1 MPVSKISKTY
11 LSHVRKVISVLS
23 SIENEE
29 QLYSGKNIID
39 NFVRY
44 WRFKGVG
51 VKTIRDSLAMFNSI
65 YNFKKRI
72 FQNYD

>member
-1 MPVSKISKTY
+1 MQKYSF
-11 LSHVRKVISVLS
+11 HVRKVISVLS
-23 SIENEE
+23 SISTEE
-29 QLYSGKNIID
+29 QLHSGKNMID

-51 VKTIRDSLAMFNSI
+51 VRVIRNSLEMFNSI
-65 YNFKKRI
+65 YNFKKKF

>member
-1 MPVSKISKTY
+1 MPVSKISKIY
-11 LSHVRKVISVLS
+11 LFHVRKVISVLS

-51 VKTIRDSLAMFNSI
+51 VKTIRNSLAMFNSI

>member
-1 MPVSKISKTY
+1 MAKSYSF
-11 LSHVRKVISVLS
+11 HVRKVIDTLN
-23 SIENEE
+23 SIETEE
-29 QLYSGKNIID
+29 QLHSGKNMID

-51 VKTIRDSLAMFNSI
+51 VRIIRNSLEMFNSI
-65 YNFKKRI
+65 YNFKKKF

>member
-1 MPVSKISKTY
+1 MSKLYS
-11 LSHVRKVISVLS
+11 SHVRKVLYILD
-23 SIENEE
+23 SIKNEE
-29 QLYSGKNIID
+29 QLYAGKNVID

-44 WRFKGVG
+44 WKFKGVG

-72 FQNYD
+72 FRNYD

>member
-1 MPVSKISKTY
+1 M
-11 LSHVRKVISVLS
+11 
-23 SIENEE
+23 
-29 QLYSGKNIID
+29 ID

-51 VKTIRDSLAMFNSI
+51 VRVIRNSLEMFNSI
-65 YNFKKRI
+65 YNFKKKF